1 MLPNPRSCGA
11 AEHAAKKV
19 DAALDNALHAPAP
32 AMRNAIDRF
41 LTELHAFAAPN
52 VFNPW
57 SSRDSRHDATTA
69 APEIRARQLKAYLLE
84 RLETARLLL
93 VAEAAGYQGAKFSG
107 IAMTSER
114 ILLGH
119 LAARGIAP
127 HAVLAI
133 PAERSSGAAIKPQ
146 GFNEPTATVVWG
158 TLLGAGVD
166 SRAWVNWN
174 AFACHPHRPGEPL
187 SNRTPTR
194 GELQAGQAILR
205 RFLDLFPRAA
215 VVALGRHADHA
226 LDLLEVSHRAVR
238 HPSMGGAARFRAEI
252 LEIVGAL

>member
-1 MLPNPRSCGA
+1 MSA
-11 AEHAAKKV
+11 
-19 DAALDNALHAPAP
+19 
-32 AMRNAIDRF
+32 AIDRF
-41 LTELHAFAAPN
+41 VAQLRAFSAPN

-57 SSRDSRHDATTA
+57 ADFDPLHDASRA
-69 APEIRARQLKAYLLE
+69 APAIRGHQLAAYLSE
-84 RLETARLLL
+84 RASRARLLL

-127 HAVLAI
+127 RDVIRL
-133 PAERSSGAAIKPQ
+133 PPERTSRPVEKPL
-146 GFNEPTATVVWG
+146 GFNEPTATVVWS
-158 TLLGAGVD
+158 TLLGAGID
-166 SRAWVNWN
+166 PRDWVNWN

-194 GELQAGQAILR
+194 TELEAGRALLR
-205 RFLDLFPRAA
+205 CFLQLYPRTE
-215 VVALGRHADHA
+215 VVALGRHAAHS
-226 LDLLEVSHRAVR
+226 LGLLEVPHRAVR

-252 LEIVGAL
+252 LEITAGLRAKR

>member
-1 MLPNPRSCGA
+1 MSA
-11 AEHAAKKV
+11 
-19 DAALDNALHAPAP
+19 
-32 AMRNAIDRF
+32 AIDRF
-41 LTELHAFAAPN
+41 IAQLCAFSAPN

-57 SSRDSRHDATTA
+57 RSFDATHDATRA
-69 APEIRARQLKAYLLE
+69 APTIRRRQLAAYLAE
-84 RLETARLLL
+84 RRQGARLLL
-93 VAEAAGYQGAKFSG
+93 IAEAAGYQGAKFSG

-127 HAVLAI
+127 QAVLHA
-133 PAERSSGAAIKPQ
+133 PVERSSRPQDKPL

-158 TLLGAGVD
+158 TLLGAGFD
-166 SRAWVNWN
+166 ARAWVNWN

-194 GELQAGQAILR
+194 AELEAGRPLLAG
-205 RFLDLFPRAA
+205 FLQLFDGAE
-215 VVALGRHADHA
+215 VIALGRHAA
-226 LDLLEVSHRAVR
+226 QSLTLLEVPHRAVR

-252 LEIVGAL
+252 LAILAGLRASR

>member
-1 MLPNPRSCGA
+1 MSA
-11 AEHAAKKV
+11 
-19 DAALDNALHAPAP
+19 
-32 AMRNAIDRF
+32 AIDRF
-41 LTELHAFAAPN
+41 IARLRAFSAPN
-52 VFNPW
+52 IFNPW
-57 SSRDSRHDATTA
+57 IDFDPAHDASHA
-69 APEIRARQLKAYLLE
+69 APEIRRRQLAAYLAE
-84 RLETARLLL
+84 RASRARLLL

-119 LAARGIAP
+119 LAAKGVAP
-127 HAVLAI
+127 PDVIRVA
-133 PAERSSGAAIKPQ
+133 PERTSRPEEKPL

-166 SRAWVNWN
+166 PRHWVNWN

-194 GELQAGQAILR
+194 AELEAGRELLRQFLTLYPQAE
-205 RFLDLFPRAA
+205 
-215 VVALGRHADHA
+215 VVALGRHAAHS
-226 LDLLEVSHRAVR
+226 LGLLEVPHRAVR

-252 LEIVGAL
+252 LEIAAGLRAKR